1 MDTKR
6 RYKNNATTPKEKSF
20 CTADKLHP
28 DKAIQNFTGPT
39 AGDNKNMR
47 QHDEEI
53 LKTLQAINVHLAS
66 LQARPNDQVN
76 EQESRTMKDNESQNI
91 CAQSDSLQLTQ
102 DLERVFSSLLHYQQ
116 NQSGKISP
124 PRTATTNNTESN
136 QLPEYASKNRQ
147 HFADS
152 SNQPVNASFVQ
163 MSSQELAQAQYEL
176 ANELDA
182 SMQKLRQVISESEK
196 IADRINRLLGA
207 SENSK
212 QQ

>member
-1 MDTKR
+1 
-6 RYKNNATTPKEKSF
+6 
-20 CTADKLHP
+20 
-28 DKAIQNFTGPT
+28 
-39 AGDNKNMR
+39 MR
-47 QHDEEI
+47 QYDEEI
-53 LKTLQAINVHLAS
+53 LKTLQAINVQLAS
-66 LQARPNDQVN
+66 LQARPNEQVN
-76 EQESRTMKDNESQNI
+76 EQENKMMKDNESQNS

-102 DLERVFSSLLHYQQ
+102 DLERVFSSLLHYQHNQ
-116 NQSGKISP
+116 NGKIST
-124 PRTATTNNTESN
+124 PRTATTNDTESN

-147 HFADS
+147 HFAAS